1 MTVRAT
7 SGALGQSRRAADWSA
22 LGVVCPLCHGAL
34 GDAGVTAL
42 ACTRCGAAWPVTCG
56 IPDFRTIG
64 DPYLSVADDVA
75 AAATLAG
82 RDERL
87 SFGTLYSSYYEGNAN
102 VSAEQVA
109 RFTHGVLAAADRSS
123 ATLAT
128 WRELGATFGGEGL
141 VLEVGCGTAPLGVA
155 LASAGCRVVAIDAG
169 LRWLVLAR
177 KRAAEVG
184 VDLPVVC
191 ANAERLPLRA
201 GAVAA
206 SVGESV
212 LENLTNADAGIAE
225 SRRVTRLGGFVAFTT
240 PNRRSLGPDPHL
252 GLMAGGW
259 RSGDALRAYAQRT
272 GQIMPRRRLFDPSEL
287 VTALRDGG
295 FAGVRVA
302 LPRFADAQRAGQSLP
317 VNAAITGYHIARRIP
332 GVRWLVLQVAPTIA
346 VVARST

>member
-1 MTVRAT
+1 
-7 SGALGQSRRAADWSA
+7 
-22 LGVVCPLCHGAL
+22 
-34 GDAGVTAL
+34 
-42 ACTRCGAAWPVTCG
+42 VTCG

-141 VLEVGCGTAPLGVA
+141 VLEIGCGTAPLGVA

-177 KRAAEVG
+177 SARPRLAWTSPLSVPTPNDSPCE
-184 VDLPVVC
+184 PVRWRRRWVSRC
-191 ANAERLPLRA
+191 SKTSPTPTRGSPRRDGSHAW
-201 GAVAA
+201 AA
-206 SVGESV
+206 SSR
-212 LENLTNADAGIAE
+212 
-225 SRRVTRLGGFVAFTT
+225 SRRR
-240 PNRRSLGPDPHL
+240 
-252 GLMAGGW
+252 
-259 RSGDALRAYAQRT
+259 
-272 GQIMPRRRLFDPSEL
+272 
-287 VTALRDGG
+287 
-295 FAGVRVA
+295 
-302 LPRFADAQRAGQSLP
+302 
-317 VNAAITGYHIARRIP
+317 IA
-332 GVRWLVLQVAPTIA
+332 VRWT
-346 VVARST
+346 